1 MDTDRF
7 TKAADLIIRDLE
19 ELIKTIDKFEVES
32 EKTEYYIEI
41 LRINHKAQSFIDK
54 FSLPKIDYSLV
65 NDNMFNSNTN
75 YKSLKYFKPVE
86 YQFNLLLFLFRNYEE
101 HKLTGLRFIIEEF
114 IDKIKE
120 NLNIKDVEVTKT
132 GAVRCKTNI
141 RFAIMSLRQ
150 FGLINYYDIEDK
162 RNWSPT
168 LLGIFICT
176 YYLLN
181 NRDQKD
187 YFFLKYLEPPL
198 SGIKVNALDTRIEDI
213 IKDLNDNSKFNDLVE
228 TLKLSDV
235 KKEYIDNFKIFIKNY
250 QSLINEYYTSIYPN
264 VFTKKY
270 LNERIKILI
279 RDDNKI
285 DKFKKELIDTA
296 IEHNIMEQ
304 IKEILKET
312 KY

>member
-1 MDTDRF
+1 MDADRF
-7 TKAADLIIRDLE
+7 TKAANLIIHDLE
-19 ELIKTIDKFEVES
+19 ELYKTIDNFEVES
-32 EKTEYYIEI
+32 EKIEYYIEI
-41 LRINHKAQSFIDK
+41 LRINQKAQSFIDK

-65 NDNMFNSNTN
+65 NDNMFKVNTN
-75 YKSLKYFKPVE
+75 YKNLKYFKPVE

-101 HKLTGLRFIIEEF
+101 HKLIGLRFIIEEF

-120 NLNIKDVEVTKT
+120 NLSIKDVEVTKT

-162 RNWSPT
+162 RSWSPT

-176 YYLLN
+176 QYLLN
-181 NRDQKD
+181 NRDDKD

-213 IKDLNDNSKFNDLVE
+213 IKELNNNSKYDELINKLN
-228 TLKLSDV
+228 LSDV
-235 KKEYIDNFKIFIKNY
+235 QKEYINNFKFFIQNY
-250 QSLINEYYTSIYPN
+250 QSLINKYYTSIYPN

-285 DKFKKELIDTA
+285 DNFKKEFIDTA
-296 IEHNIMEQ
+296 IEQSIMEQ
-304 IKEILKET
+304 IKEILE
-312 KY
+312 

>member
-7 TKAADLIIRDLE
+7 TKAANSIIHDLE

-32 EKTEYYIEI
+32 EKIEYYIQI
-41 LRINHKAQSFIDK
+41 LKINHKAQSFIDK
-54 FSLPKIDYSLV
+54 YSLPKIDYSLV
-65 NDNMFNSNTN
+65 NDDMFKSNTN
-75 YKSLKYFKPVE
+75 YKNLKYFKPVE
-86 YQFNLLLFLFRNYEE
+86 YQFNLLLFLFQNYVE
-101 HKLTGLRFIIEEF
+101 HKFLGLRFIIDEF
-114 IDKIKE
+114 IDKIKYKF
-120 NLNIKDVEVTKT
+120 NIKDVEITKT

-176 YYLLN
+176 YYLFN
-181 NRDQKD
+181 KSRKKE
-187 YFFLKYLEPPL
+187 YIYVEYLEPPL
-198 SGIKVNALDTRIEDI
+198 SCIKVNALDIRIEDI
-213 IKDLNDNSKFNDLVE
+213 IKDLNDKSKFDELIRKLN
-228 TLKLSDV
+228 LSDF
-235 KKEYIDNFKIFIKNY
+235 KEEYIDNFKIFIKNY
-250 QSLINEYYTSIYPN
+250 GSLINEYYTSFYPN

-285 DKFKKELIDTA
+285 DNFKKEFIDTA
-296 IEHNIMEQ
+296 IEQSIMEQ
-304 IKEILKET
+304 VKEILE
-312 KY
+312 

>member
-7 TKAADLIIRDLE
+7 TKAANSIIHDLE

-32 EKTEYYIEI
+32 EKIEYYIQI
-41 LRINHKAQSFIDK
+41 LKINHKAQSFIDK
-54 FSLPKIDYSLV
+54 YSLPKIDYSLV
-65 NDNMFNSNTN
+65 NDDMFKSNTN
-75 YKSLKYFKPVE
+75 YKNLKYFKPVE
-86 YQFNLLLFLFRNYEE
+86 YQFNLLLFLFQNYDE
-101 HKLTGLRFIIEEF
+101 HKFLGLRFIIDEF
-114 IDKIKE
+114 IDKIKYKF
-120 NLNIKDVEVTKT
+120 NIKDVEITKT

-176 YYLLN
+176 YYLFN
-181 NRDQKD
+181 KSRKKE
-187 YFFLKYLEPPL
+187 YIYVEYLEPPL
-198 SGIKVNALDTRIEDI
+198 SCIKVNALDIRIEDI
-213 IKDLNDNSKFNDLVE
+213 IKDLNDKSKFDELIRKLN
-228 TLKLSDV
+228 LSDF
-235 KKEYIDNFKIFIKNY
+235 KEEYIDNFKIFIKNY
-250 QSLINEYYTSIYPN
+250 GSLINEYYTSFYPN

-285 DKFKKELIDTA
+285 DNFKKEFIDTA
-296 IEHNIMEQ
+296 IEQSIMEQ
-304 IKEILKET
+304 VKEILE
-312 KY
+312 

>member
-1 MDTDRF
+1 MDTNRF
-7 TKAADLIIRDLE
+7 INATNLIIDDLKNINNE
-19 ELIKTIDKFEVES
+19 TYKFEVES
-32 EKTEYYIEI
+32 EKNEYYLNI
-41 LRINHKAQSFIDK
+41 LRINHKAQLFIDK
-54 FSLPKIDYSLV
+54 FKLPKIDYSLI
-65 NDNMFNSNTN
+65 NDNMFNPDINFKN
-75 YKSLKYFKPVE
+75 LKYFKPVE
-86 YQFNLLLFLFRNYEE
+86 YQFNLLLFLFQNYDE
-101 HKLTGLRFIIEEF
+101 HKFLGLRFIIDEF

-176 YYLLN
+176 HYLLN
-181 NRDQKD
+181 NRDEKE

-198 SGIKVNALDTRIEDI
+198 SCIKVNALDTRIEDI